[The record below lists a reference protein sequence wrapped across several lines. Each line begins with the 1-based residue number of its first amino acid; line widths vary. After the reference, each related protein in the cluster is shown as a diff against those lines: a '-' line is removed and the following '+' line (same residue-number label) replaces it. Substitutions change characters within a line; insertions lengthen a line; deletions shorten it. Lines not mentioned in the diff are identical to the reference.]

1 MSTGI
6 SNQYFNALPETLRK
20 RWEPYTRYVDVDPR
34 QTLHFDSASA
44 NAYFPINCIAA
55 QFVKDVD
62 GVHHLNR
69 LNGRDT
75 TVGLSVELIMGR
87 IHYEHCWIH
96 AGAAIVMPREIIV
109 QSVSAEGLK
118 KGQSEF
124 LGYSAN
130 VVATRASCRATHS
143 LSERLSCVLLQL
155 LDLGWSCRSDV
166 MQLGLLER
174 LTSVR
179 RDALLSVLGD
189 WRRQG
194 ILGESDAI
202 LSENLGESLRRIV
215 CDCYQKHKNID
226 AAMFESWRT
235 TNWMI

>member
-1 MSTGI
+1 MTTI
-6 SNQYFNALPETLRK
+6 VSNDYFSALPVALRNK
-20 RWEPYTRYVDVDPR
+20 WAPQTRHVDVDPR
-34 QTLHFDSASA
+34 EPLQLDSASA
-44 NAYFPINCIAA
+44 AAYFPINCIAA

-69 LNGRDT
+69 LNGRHT

-124 LGYSAN
+124 LGYSAD
-130 VVATRASCRATHS
+130 VVATRAGCRATHS

-155 LDLGWSCRSDV
+155 FDLGWSCRSDV

-179 RDALLSVLGD
+179 RDALSSVLGD

-215 CDCYQKHKNID
+215 CDCYQKHKEID
-226 AAMFESWRT
+226 AAMFESWRST
-235 TNWMI
+235 HWMI